1 MFHIDFM
8 IFCIFLFFWGGHF
21 LKKGVFFGFLKFFK
35 TFLESIYELTRGHF
49 YVSY

>member
-8 IFCIFLFFWGGHF
+8 IFLWGHF
-21 LKKGVFFGFLKFFK
+21 LKKGVFFGFLKFVK
-35 TFLESIYELTRGHF
+35 TFLDSMYELTRGHF